1 MGTFEETAR
10 SHLEQTR
17 SATPAQRLAWL
28 EEALEL
34 AYQAGALPLKPRKD
48 TSETENSEKKKEAGY
63 PKKFI
68 TASLSADY
76 Q

>member
-10 SHLEQTR
+10 SHLERTW

-34 AYQAGALPLKPRKD
+34 AYQAGALPLKTRKD
-48 TSETENSEKKKEAGY
+48 KSETENYGKKKEE
-63 PKKFI
+63 K
-68 TASLSADY
+68 TATLRNS
-76 Q
+76 